1 MLKKILIAGTAIS
14 MLASTPAFAEWRM
27 AESDNFQII
36 SEEKPEEMM
45 RLAAK
50 LERFKMVLT
59 AFSGVTKERPGKK
72 LKVYWVN
79 NAYKIQQL
87 IKGGG
92 GYIQGYYVAATP
104 YGPIAVTPGKKLE
117 SGRRHISGESQG
129 QIDPE
134 IVLLHEYGHHFML
147 QNFPVAYPQWFVEG
161 FAEYYGYT
169 KFEDNGDIKVGDY
182 ATVRRDEL
190 RYLGIMDINKLLDN
204 SPKPPRSSFYGTSWL
219 LTHYLNF
226 SEEGRA
232 ARAGYLADVQSGMDS
247 VEAAEKNFTGG
258 VNGLE
263 KSLKKYLSGHN
274 FPVQTIGGVKQIG
287 TENIKLSSLP
297 ADRASAMT
305 EEIRFYTGFAGD
317 KDERK
322 KLTASVTAA
331 SKASPGSVH
340 LKAFLADLQYMNDED
355 DVAIATASEALAL
368 QPDHQRARLVKAAA
382 LMEKAQT
389 LEGGNTKT
397 KEPEKPSDKPKEGAV
412 PDDLI
417 VVTATR
423 TKESI
428 PLWAEARKLIIA
440 SNRSDPEDPYPLYLY
455 YEYLKRRGEQIS
467 EAATDGLAK
476 AHMLI
481 PQYSPTR
488 FALAQEY
495 SDQGDHASAA
505 NVIEPEAFSPHG
517 SADRRKARAV
527 LKRFECLAADPKAE
541 CVFKEKTEEEEKKE
555 EEAKT

>member
-1 MLKKILIAGTAIS
+1 MLKKFLVAGTAIS
-14 MLASTPAFAEWRM
+14 MLVSTPAFAEWRV
-27 AESDNFQII
+27 AESENFQVI

-45 RLAAK
+45 KLAAK
-50 LERFKMVLT
+50 LERLKMVMT
-59 AFSGVTKERPGKK
+59 AFSGVKKERPGKK

-104 YGPIAVTPGKKLE
+104 YGPIAVTPGKKML
-117 SGRRHISGESQG
+117 SGRKQVGGNDQDG
-129 QIDPE
+129 IDPE
-134 IVLLHEYGHHFML
+134 IVLFHEYGHHFML

-169 KFEDNGDIKVGDY
+169 GFEENGDIKLGDY
-182 ATVRRDEL
+182 ATIRRDEF
-190 RYLGIMDINKLLDN
+190 RYLGLMNMKKLLDN
-204 SPKPPRSSFYGTSWL
+204 TPKPPNTSFYGTSWL
-219 LTHYLNF
+219 LTHYLQFNP
-226 SEEGRA
+226 ERRKERDA
-232 ARAGYLADVQSGMDS
+232 YLADVQAGMES
-247 VEAAEKNFTGG
+247 VAAAEKNFKGG
-258 VNGLE
+258 VKGLE
-263 KSLKKYLSGHN
+263 KDLKKYLSGHT
-274 FPVQTIGGVKQIG
+274 FPVQTLGGIRQIG
-287 TENIKLSSLP
+287 TEDIKLSSLP

-305 EEIRFYTGFAGD
+305 EEIRFYTGFADD
-317 KDERK
+317 KDERR
-322 KLTASVTAA
+322 KLLSSVAA
-331 SKASPGSVH
+331 ISKANLGSAH
-340 LKAFLADLQYMNDED
+340 LKAFLADVQYQNDED

-389 LEGGNTKT
+389 LEGGNTKN

-412 PDDLI
+412 PEDLI

-423 TKESI
+423 TKDSI

-440 SNRSDPEDPYPLYLY
+440 SNRADPEDPYPLYLY

-488 FALAQEY
+488 FALAEEY
-495 SDQGDHASAA
+495 SDQGDHVSAA
-505 NVIEPEAFSPHG
+505 NVIKPEAFSPHG
-517 SADRRKARAV
+517 SEDRRKARAV
-527 LKRFECLAADPKAE
+527 LKRYECLAADPKAE
-541 CVFKEKTEEEEKKE
+541 CVFKEKTAEEEKKE
-555 EEAKT
+555 EEATT